1 MSQQFQDRMV
11 RQVNS
16 TFADKLQR
24 RSRRRMIVIASIASA
39 FLLGAAINTG
49 TDRIAFWALACV
61 PFWACMRLLNF
72 SLRGIF
78 ELDDARLDEHQ
89 LAIRNEAYKS
99 AYGFTLVFLVL
110 VVTIVAAVDLDRIAM
125 FSVAA
130 VAFFVGALAPR
141 LIAAWRLEDNDDGE

>member
-1 MSQQFQDRMV
+1 MNTRFQDRMV

-16 TFADKLQR
+16 TFADRLQR
-24 RSRRRMIVIASIASA
+24 RGRRRLIVIASVASA
-39 FLLGAAINTG
+39 VLLGWAVNSGA
-49 TDRIAFWALACV
+49 DRIAFWALASV
-61 PFWACMRLLNF
+61 PFWACMMLLNL

-89 LAIRNEAYKS
+89 LALRNGAYKT

-110 VVTIVAAVDLDRIAM
+110 VATVVAAVDLDRIGT

-130 VAFFVGALAPR
+130 VAFLVSALAPR
-141 LIAAWRLEDNDDGE
+141 LIAAWRMEDVDDGE